1 LGKDWVLMLKTFLIA
16 GGDLRYV
23 SLAEKLAQKYRVYAI
38 GFDKNII
45 TSNKIQLTDN
55 IMSLPERVDYI
66 ILPLPA
72 SNDGVLLNT
81 PYCKQSIP
89 LESIISVIKENGVI
103 FGGRISSDI
112 NSLFTLHGL
121 TVYDYAEREEFAVM
135 NAIAT
140 AEGTIQIAMEELATT
155 LFGQK
160 ILIIGMGRISKVL
173 IKTLSGFET
182 DITVVSRKYHDIAWG
197 QIFGCRSIHI
207 NEIDNYLD
215 SCNIVINTV
224 PAIIL
229 DEKKLKKLDKNC
241 LVIDLASKPGGED
254 FDLDKGVVT
263 AR

>member
-1 LGKDWVLMLKTFLIA
+1 MLKTFLIA

-45 TSNKIQLTDN
+45 ASNKINLTDN
-55 IMSLPERVDYI
+55 IISLPERVDYI

-89 LESIISVIKENGVI
+89 LESITSVIKEGGII
-103 FGGRISSDI
+103 FGGKISPDT
-112 NSLFTLHGL
+112 NKLFTSHGL

-197 QIFGCRSIHI
+197 QIFGCRSIHL

-215 SCNIVINTV
+215 NCNIVINTV

-229 DEKKLKKLDKNC
+229 DEKRLKVLDKSC
-241 LVIDLASKPGGED
+241 LVIDLASKPGGGE
-254 FDLDKGVVT
+254 FNWDKKDYHSPLGFFL
-263 AR
+263 